1 MYKTAFERYEEAKRN
16 TSPPEQ
22 CLQYQ
27 QKLFLNEL
35 YQKQEK
41 ERLIEEITDRVYKR
55 IAVSTDT
62 LDTIK
67 RIKELEKEIDNLTKM
82 FK

>member
-1 MYKTAFERYEEAKRN
+1 MYKTTFERYEEAKRN
-16 TSPPEQ
+16 TSTPEQ

-41 ERLIEEITDRVYKR
+41 ERLIEEIADRVYKR
-55 IAVSTDT
+55 IAVSADT

-67 RIKELEKEIDNLTKM
+67 RIKELEKEIDN
-82 FK
+82 

>member
-16 TSPPEQ
+16 TSTPEQ

-41 ERLIEEITDRVYKR
+41 ERLIEEVLDGFYVLEDREQYNSKTGLVTDNHW
-55 IAVSTDT
+55 
-62 LDTIK
+62 
-67 RIKELEKEIDNLTKM
+67 LEEILIQ
-82 FK
+82 

>member
-1 MYKTAFERYEEAKRN
+1 MYKRAFERYEEAKRN
-16 TSPPEQ
+16 TSTPEQ